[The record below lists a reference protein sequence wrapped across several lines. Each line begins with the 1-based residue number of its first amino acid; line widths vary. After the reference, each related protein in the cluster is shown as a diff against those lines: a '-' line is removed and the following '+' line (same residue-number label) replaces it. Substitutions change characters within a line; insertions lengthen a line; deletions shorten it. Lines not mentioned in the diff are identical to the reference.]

1 MKKLALSLCLIP
13 FLASALE
20 IKEIVNKTYENNKQ
34 LQSLQMA
41 IEISNENIKL
51 SSKYQNPI
59 LTIGA
64 NDVYFDEPFT
74 RDKEAMQAQYIAI
87 SQNFES
93 SDKLLFKEEISKVSK
108 EEKSYLL
115 DEKKLIL
122 KSNIYANSWKI
133 LTTQEK
139 IEVLKKYEQNI
150 EKLIELAYR
159 YYEVGKSNQND
170 ILKLKIDLVNNNI
183 KIKKLQNNVDNL
195 FLDLQKISYEN
206 IEKIDDKTN
215 LKGNIDLKIDYETHP
230 KMKILNTQIQKFN
243 INSKLENEKKFS
255 DFKVTA
261 AYFNRDT
268 KFKDYA
274 NISVSI
280 PLAFNDR
287 ENIEVVKSKLNAR
300 AKKDELEDLKNEFKS
315 QVKTIKNNL
324 ITSFENYEFIVK
336 TIMPMKQDI
345 LKNIENYSTFNNA
358 DLNTQ
363 IKSLNEILDY
373 ELKAIEFKENYFDNL
388 AKSIYYTQGL
398 NDD

>member
-20 IKEIVNKTYENNKQ
+20 IREIVNKTYENNKQ
-34 LQSLQMA
+34 LQSLQKA
-41 IEISNENIKL
+41 IEISKENIKL
-51 SSKYQNPI
+51 STKYQNPI

-64 NDVYFDEPFT
+64 NDVYFDEPLT

-122 KSNIYANSWKI
+122 KSNIYANSWKV

-159 YYEVGKSNQND
+159 YYEVGKTNQND

-195 FLDLQKISYEN
+195 FLDLEKISYEN

-287 ENIEVVKSKLNAR
+287 ENMEVVKSKLNAR
-300 AKKDELEDLKNEFKS
+300 AKKDELEDLKNVFKS
-315 QVKTIKNNL
+315 QIKTIKNNL

-345 LKNIENYSTFNNA
+345 LKNIENYNTFNNA

>member
-13 FLASALE
+13 FLASAVE
-20 IKEIVNKTYENNKQ
+20 IKDIVNKTYENNKH
-34 LQSLQMA
+34 LQGLQKV
-41 IEISNENIKL
+41 IDISKQDIKL

-64 NDVYFDEPFT
+64 NDIYFDEPLT

-93 SDKLLFKEEISKVSK
+93 SDKLLFKEKISKASK

-139 IEVLKKYEQNI
+139 IKILKEYEQNI
-150 EKLIELAYR
+150 QKLIDLAST
-159 YYEVGKSNQND
+159 YYEVGRSNQND

-183 KIKKLQNNVDNL
+183 KIKNLQNSVDNL

-206 IEKIDDKTN
+206 IEKIDDNEN
-215 LKGNIDLKIDYETHP
+215 LKSNIDLKIDYETHP
-230 KMKILNTQIQKFN
+230 KIKILDAQINKFN
-243 INSKLENEKKFS
+243 LNSKLEDEKKFS

-261 AYFNRDT
+261 AYFNRDS

-287 ENIEVVKSKLNAR
+287 ENIEVIKSKLNAK
-300 AKKDELEDLKNEFKS
+300 AKKDEVEDLKNEFKS
-315 QVKTIKNNL
+315 QIKTIKNNL
-324 ITSFENYEFIVK
+324 NTSYVNYELIVK
-336 TIMPMKQDI
+336 TILPMKEDI
-345 LKNIENYSTFNNA
+345 LKNIENYNTFNKA

-363 IKSLNEILDY
+363 IKSFNEILDY
-373 ELKAIEFKENYFDNL
+373 ELKAIEFKEDYFTNL

-398 NDD
+398 NND

>member
-34 LQSLQMA
+34 LQSLQKA
-41 IEISNENIKL
+41 IEISKENIKL
-51 SSKYQNPI
+51 STKYQNPI

-64 NDVYFDEPFT
+64 NDVYFDEPLT

-159 YYEVGKSNQND
+159 YYEVGKTNQND

-206 IEKIDDKTN
+206 IEKIDDNEN
-215 LKGNIDLKIDYETHP
+215 LKNNIDLKIDYENHP
-230 KMKILNTQIQKFN
+230 KMKILDAQINKFN
-243 INSKLENEKKFS
+243 LNSKLENEKKFS

-315 QVKTIKNNL
+315 QIKTIKNNL
-324 ITSFENYEFIVK
+324 ITSFENYELIVK
-336 TIMPMKQDI
+336 TIMPIKQDI

-373 ELKAIEFKENYFDNL
+373 ELKAVEFKENYFDNL

>member
-13 FLASALE
+13 FLASAFE

-34 LQSLQMA
+34 LQSLQKA

-93 SDKLLFKEEISKVSK
+93 SDKLLFKEKISKVSK

-150 EKLIELAYR
+150 EKLIELANR

-183 KIKKLQNNVDNL
+183 KLKKLQNNVDNL
-195 FLDLQKISYEN
+195 FLDLEKISYEN

-268 KFKDYA
+268 KFNDYA

-315 QVKTIKNNL
+315 QIKTIKNNL
-324 ITSFENYEFIVK
+324 ITSFENYEFILK
-336 TIMPMKQDI
+336 TILPMKQDI
-345 LKNIENYSTFNNA
+345 LKNIENYNTFNNA

>member
-13 FLASALE
+13 FLANAIE

-34 LQSLQMA
+34 LQSLQKA
-41 IEISNENIKL
+41 IEISKKNIIL

-64 NDVYFDEPFT
+64 NDVYFDEPLT

-115 DEKKLIL
+115 EEKKLIL
-122 KSNIYANSWKI
+122 ESNIYANSWKI

-183 KIKKLQNNVDNL
+183 KLKKLQNNVDNL
-195 FLDLQKISYEN
+195 FLDLRKISYEN
-206 IEKIDDKTN
+206 IEKIDDNEN
-215 LKGNIDLKIDYETHP
+215 LKNNIDLKIDYENHP
-230 KMKILNTQIQKFN
+230 KMKILDAQINKFN
-243 INSKLENEKKFS
+243 LNSKLENEKKFS

-261 AYFNRDT
+261 AYFNRDA
-268 KFKDYA
+268 KYKDYA

-300 AKKDELEDLKNEFKS
+300 AKKDEFEDLKNEFKS
-315 QVKTIKNNL
+315 QIKTIKNNL
-324 ITSFENYEFIVK
+324 ITSFENYELIVK
-336 TIMPMKQDI
+336 TILPMKQDI

-398 NDD
+398 NYD